1 MRRLNTPQV
10 AEQNQCRAELSCCLK
25 VPAQPVY
32 FVGSLLGDPRDE
44 RSPEPLTNV
53 VFNPFDSFMELVIF
67 SPVQYTGADCEDRPD
82 SKEHVHRNE
91 ALGVRA
97 LLARL
102 RRVVPERASE
112 EGAR

>member
-1 MRRLNTPQV
+1 
-10 AEQNQCRAELSCCLK
+10 
-25 VPAQPVY
+25 
-32 FVGSLLGDPRDE
+32 
-44 RSPEPLTNV
+44 
-53 VFNPFDSFMELVIF
+53 MELVIF
-67 SPVQYTGADCEDRPD
+67 PTAQHTGADCEDRPD

-112 EGAR
+112 EGARSATVWREMKSVNTLT